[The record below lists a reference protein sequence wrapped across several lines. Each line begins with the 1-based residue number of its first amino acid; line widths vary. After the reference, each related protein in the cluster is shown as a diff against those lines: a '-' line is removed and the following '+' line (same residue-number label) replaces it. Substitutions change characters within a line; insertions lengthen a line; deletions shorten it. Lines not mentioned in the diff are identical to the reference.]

1 MGAGMFAKEQVVAG
15 STVKMIALLA
25 ATSFA
30 ASAPASA
37 AVQVQG
43 TQASV
48 ISPWVALSALGSTG
62 SGAALCVNA
71 ATAAVAGQAGN
82 VGCVLPLVDAP
93 VAAPIAGAPPLP
105 VAAAVP
111 GAAGGLSF
119 LPILLGLAAVAAGVA
134 LLAGKGNGNDDIN
147 LPPISPA

>member
-1 MGAGMFAKEQVVAG
+1 MFAKEQVVAG

-37 AVQVQG
+37 AFQVQG

-62 SGAALCVNA
+62 SGAALCANA
-71 ATAAVAGQAGN
+71 ATAAAAAGQAGN

-93 VAAPIAGAPPLP
+93 VAAPIAGAAPLP
-105 VAAAVP
+105 VAVAAP

-134 LLAGKGNGNDDIN
+134 LLAGKGNGNDDID